1 MRFIGGWFGSATADA
16 VNSATPQMMRAK
28 PRALRADMCFSPTLS
43 LRTHNRDLLTAIN
56 SRSVLQ
62 AGASKRDLAVHFP
75 LTFHD
80 RYRKTSQ
87 LENCQRSNSES
98 SEPHSRIATLPN

>member
-16 VNSATPQMMRAK
+16 VNSATPQMMKAK

-75 LTFHD
+75 LTPFYC
-80 RYRKTSQ
+80 RYRKEVQSTSSM
-87 LENCQRSNSES
+87 LNFRRSYRSA
-98 SEPHSRIATLPN
+98 RIYFF

>member
-75 LTFHD
+75 LTPFNRPKCPYFGGSVERTELSVSLCD
-80 RYRKTSQ
+80 
-87 LENCQRSNSES
+87 ES
-98 SEPHSRIATLPN
+98 PQ